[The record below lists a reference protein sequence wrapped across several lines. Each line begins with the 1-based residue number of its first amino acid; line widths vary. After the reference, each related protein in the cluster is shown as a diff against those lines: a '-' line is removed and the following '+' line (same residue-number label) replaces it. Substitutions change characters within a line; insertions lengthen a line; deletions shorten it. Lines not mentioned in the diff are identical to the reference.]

1 MMFWI
6 LIALLTGA
14 AALAVLVPLSRNR
27 NALTE
32 NSSSADE
39 AVYRDQLEAIEGELK
54 RGLIDEE
61 AAEAARTEVARR
73 LLAAHDKHSERSE
86 NRFDSR
92 RLKAAQLISLMLLP
106 AAALGMYLALG
117 SPDEPDLPLTARL
130 NAPAEEQSVDVL
142 VARVER
148 HLADNPEDGQ
158 GWAVIAP
165 VYLSLGQP
173 QSSARA
179 YANAIRILG
188 ARPDWLTDLGEALT
202 MVNQG
207 LVTADAQSAFEQAVS
222 MDATAVKPRFFLAIA
237 LGQEGKKAE
246 AIDAWNSLLAG
257 ADETAAWVV
266 AARQELA
273 DLENPDAIASQSRG
287 PTQDDI
293 AASQEMDAD
302 DRQAMIS
309 GMVTGLAEKLSTE
322 GGPVED
328 WKRLMRSYM
337 VLGEKQKA
345 EDAFADAST
354 AYADKPAELSQIKD
368 AASKLGLTG
377 S

>member
-27 NALTE
+27 NALADK
-32 NSSSADE
+32 SSSADE
-39 AVYRDQLEAIEGELK
+39 AVYRDQLEAIEGELR

-73 LLAAHDKHSERSE
+73 LLSAHDKNEEKSE
-86 NRFDSR
+86 NRFDNR
-92 RLKAAQLISLMLLP
+92 RLKAAKLVGLMLLP
-106 AAALGMYLALG
+106 AAALGGYLTLG
-117 SPDEPDLPLTARL
+117 SPDQPDLPLTTRL
-130 NAPAEEQSVDVL
+130 SAPAEEQSVDVL
-142 VARVER
+142 VVRVER
-148 HLADNPEDGQ
+148 HLANNPEDGQ

-173 QSSARA
+173 QVSARA

-188 ARPDWLTDLGEALT
+188 PRPDWLTDLGEALT
-202 MVNQG
+202 MANQG
-207 LVTADAQSAFEQAVS
+207 LVTPDAQSAFEQAVS

-246 AIDAWNSLLAG
+246 AIDAWNSLLNG
-257 ADETAAWVV
+257 ADEAATWVE
-266 AARQELA
+266 AARMELA
-273 DLENPDAIASQSRG
+273 SLEDTDTASSQSRG

-293 AASQEMDAD
+293 AASQEMAAD
-302 DRQAMIS
+302 DRQAMIR
-309 GMVTGLAEKLSTE
+309 GMVTGLAEKLASE

-328 WKRLMRSYM
+328 WNRLMRSYM

-345 EDAFADAST
+345 EDAFANART